1 MLTFCFIS
9 LAGRN
14 IQSARKVLNS
24 ARRPRRAVRSVLAMA
39 AVLTAAGL
47 AQAGGPGS
55 HSMGSFGGNS
65 GNRGNTTFSLGNKL
79 STIGNTPTFGN
90 TPKFDVQKPTI
101 LNSQNNTLHN
111 NTLPLSNT
119 NINTLKLNKLPF
131 DSKHLDMNVK
141 VDPKLVKNDKF
152 FDKKLIDKKFV
163 DNCHDKKF
171 HCCPWWY
178 CWDYPVWCPLYGVSC
193 GYWYNVPVV
202 EVRQGVDLQL
212 LAVRMIDAGNPE
224 QNMGP
229 AFRVWLRNN
238 SPVAILHGFNVLA
251 LTARSNV
258 ATADVPQAGVRVETI
273 GAGETL
279 PLDIR
284 LPVEANQ
291 PGLPMLHVLV
301 DSHREISEVFENNN
315 GMVLPRANVLPV
327 EEVASN

>member
-1 MLTFCFIS
+1 MFTFCFMS
-9 LAGRN
+9 FAGRN
-14 IQSARKVLNS
+14 FRSVRKVLNS
-24 ARRPRRAVRSVLAMA
+24 ARRSHRAVRSALAMA

-47 AQAGGPGS
+47 TQAGSPSS
-55 HSMGSFGGNS
+55 HSMGSSGGNNV
-65 GNRGNTTFSLGNKL
+65 NRGNTTFSLGSKF
-79 STIGNTPTFGN
+79 STIGNTP
-90 TPKFDVQKPTI
+90 KVDAQKPTI
-101 LNSQNNTLHN
+101 LNSQNNILHN
-111 NTLPLSNT
+111 TTLPLINT
-119 NINTLKLNKLPF
+119 NINTIKINKLPI
-131 DSKHLDMNVK
+131 DNKHLDSNVK

-163 DNCHDKKF
+163 DKCHDKKF

-178 CWDYPVWCPLYGVSC
+178 CWDYPVWCPLYGVGC

-202 EVRQGVDLQL
+202 EIREGVDLQL

-229 AFRVWLRNN
+229 AFRVWIRNN
-238 SPVAILHGFNVLA
+238 SPVAIVHGFNVLA
-251 LTARSNV
+251 LAAHTNV
-258 ATADVPQAGVRVETI
+258 ATAELPQAGVRVETI

-301 DSHREISEVFENNN
+301 DSHREIPEVFENNN
-315 GMVLPRANVLPV
+315 GMVLPRANVLPI
-327 EEVASN
+327 EEVAAN